1 MTIRESSRISPA
13 LWLFDFDNT
22 LAALEPE
29 VDWAASRRELE
40 TYLRDQGIGD
50 AIFREFPK
58 GNLVL
63 YEALRSRFQAGT
75 HPLPSSVSVDTLL
88 RQASE
93 IIESYELR
101 GVERASS
108 LPGTE
113 KILRSIADGPASTVI
128 VTSNSSRTITRW
140 LTIRHLTGTIAAIVG
155 RDSMLPLKPAPDSV
169 QRALDLWST
178 KAVDAVFVGDS
189 EADYKAALS
198 AHVAFLGVAAKAQA
212 RAHLTALGA
221 RTIFES
227 PAALAAFFSL
237 SPDEKV
243 S

>member
-1 MTIRESSRISPA
+1 LTVRESSSISPA

-63 YEALRSRFQAGT
+63 YEALRSRLQAGT
-75 HPLPSSVSVDTLL
+75 HPLASSQSVNILL

-93 IIESYELR
+93 IIEGYELR
-101 GVERASS
+101 GVDRASS
-108 LPGTE
+108 LPGAE
-113 KILRSIADGPASTVI
+113 KVLRSIAGSTASTII
-128 VTSNSSRTITRW
+128 VTSNSSRTIARW
-140 LTIRHLTGTIAAIVG
+140 LERHRVTGVVRTVVG

-169 QRALDLWST
+169 ERALGLCSIN
-178 KAVDAVFVGDS
+178 AADAVFVGDS
-189 EADYKAALS
+189 EADFKAALS
-198 AHVAFLGVAAKAQA
+198 AHVAFFGVAAKAEA
-212 RAHLTALGA
+212 RAKLTALGA
-221 RTIFES
+221 RTVFES
-227 PAALAAFFSL
+227 PAALAAFFGL
-237 SPDEKV
+237 QHPL
-243 S
+243 

>member
-1 MTIRESSRISPA
+1 LTTRESSRINPA

-40 TYLRDQGIGD
+40 AYLRDQGIGD

-63 YEALRSRFQAGT
+63 YEALRSRFHAGT
-75 HPLPSSVSVDTLL
+75 HPLPSSISVDTLL

-101 GVERASS
+101 GVERAAP
-108 LPGTE
+108 LPGAE
-113 KILRSIADGPASTVI
+113 ALLRLLADTGAVAI
-128 VTSNSSRTITRW
+128 VTSNSSRTIARW
-140 LTIRHLTGTIAAIVG
+140 LERHRVAGVVRAVVG

-169 QRALDLWST
+169 ERALGLCST
-178 KAVDAVFVGDS
+178 DAADAVFVGDS
-189 EADYKAALS
+189 EADFKAALS

-212 RAHLTALGA
+212 RAQLTALGA
-221 RTIFES
+221 KTVFES
-227 PAALAAFFSL
+227 PAALAAFFGL
-237 SPDEKV
+237 PLNEKIR
-243 S
+243 